1 MLTCPNNP
9 EHNTFV
15 MTAMVPETWILNS
28 DGDCEEIIAGATEI
42 DGDSDLINA
51 RCQDCD
57 APVEIVYE
65 EDENV

>member
-1 MLTCPNNP
+1 MLRCPNNSK
-9 EHNTFV
+9 HDTFV
-15 MTAMVPETWILNS
+15 MTAYVPETWILNS
-28 DGDCEEIIAGATEI
+28 DGDCEEIVENTVE
-42 DGDSDLINA
+42 DVDSDLINA